1 MDKLNEQLT
10 VSNPL
15 EHVVSVADWS
25 KAHSTD
31 THALIR
37 GEDAKTSPL
46 WGDVIFVEHDVHY
59 WLKGVGAVQISDEAW
74 VVLESRPKAH

>member
-1 MDKLNEQLT
+1 MDKLNEQPAD
-10 VSNPL
+10 SNPL